1 MRIVSKRFSNT
12 TKKRRA
18 ALTAISD
25 SLALGNGANQPIFAE
40 DCSPGEGNG
49 VADGDVLADAEGKKL
64 NSADDRARVIVGRW
78 GVGWASKCVGF
89 FAAAAAAA
97 RSCCVRAST

>member
-1 MRIVSKRFSNT
+1 MPKT
-12 TKKRRA
+12 EQQKQ
-18 ALTAISD
+18 LTAISD
-25 SLALGNGANQPIFAE
+25 SSALGNGANQPIFAE

-78 GVGWASKCVGF
+78 GVG
-89 FAAAAAAA
+89 
-97 RSCCVRAST
+97 